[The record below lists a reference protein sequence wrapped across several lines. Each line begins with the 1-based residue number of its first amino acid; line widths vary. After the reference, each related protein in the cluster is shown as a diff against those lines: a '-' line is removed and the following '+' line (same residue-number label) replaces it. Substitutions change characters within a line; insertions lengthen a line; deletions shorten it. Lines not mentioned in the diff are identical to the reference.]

1 VTQRVSQMIA
11 AGRGTI
17 ARRLADGRCPACR
30 SMLTTTDPEEDV
42 IMRDC
47 IVCGLKIVN
56 RDIQDEKK

>member
-1 VTQRVSQMIA
+1 MIA

-17 ARRLADGRCPACR
+17 ARRLADGCCPSCR
-30 SMLTTTDPEEDV
+30 SMLTTTDPKEDV

-56 RDIQDEKK
+56 RDIRDEKK